1 MFTHIHFQTIPV
13 VDIARALAFYRD
25 VMGFE
30 IERDNPY
37 GESRW
42 IFMRIPGARTL
53 LHFEQV
59 ERVERVE
66 RGETPALILATDDVD
81 ATCERLRGRG
91 ADIAHEPT
99 DARWEPGRRR
109 AYGNHSDGIR
119 VRLQTGKK
127 EEEHSG

>member
-59 ERVERVE
+59 ERVER
-66 RGETPALILATDDVD
+66 GETPALILATDDVD
-81 ATCERLRGRG
+81 ATCERLRARG
-91 ADIAHEPT
+91 ADIAHEPA
-99 DARWEPGRRR
+99 DAPWEPGTRW
-109 AYGNHSDGIR
+109 AYVNDSEGNL
-119 VRLQTGKK
+119 VLLQTIKK
-127 EEEHSG
+127 EDGADG